1 MLPILSRLVP
11 TTGNRDKLV
20 IALALLRALAGV
32 ADKPV
37 RVLFDSWFMRA
48 GLVLPLTSRCTP

>member
-1 MLPILSRLVP
+1 MSVLGHRGANLVLPILSRLVP
-11 TTGNRDKLV
+11 TTGNRNKLV

-37 RVLFDSWFMRA
+37 RVLFDS
-48 GLVLPLTSRCTP
+48 